1 MRAFIIGV
9 ALLLGTGAET
19 LAAPP
24 PAQAQAQSQAQVD
37 AGRRLFARCTNCH
50 EVGAGARNGFGPQL
64 NGIVGRKAGSAPAYA
79 YSPAL
84 KQAGFVWNEQKLVAF
99 IRDSEKVV
107 PGNKM
112 RFLSFMSEKQASE
125 IVAYLRT
132 QGAVAAPPAPK
143 K

>member
-1 MRAFIIGV
+1 MRTLIIGV
-9 ALLLGTGAET
+9 ALLLGTGAEA
-19 LAAPP
+19 LAA
-24 PAQAQAQSQAQVD
+24 ATQAQVD

-84 KQAGFVWNEQKLVAF
+84 KKAGFVWNEQNLVTF

-112 RFLSFMSEKQASE
+112 RFLSFMSEKQAAE

-132 QGAVAAPPAPK
+132 QGAVAAPPTPK
-143 K
+143 R

>member
-1 MRAFIIGV
+1 MRALIIGV
-9 ALLLGTGAET
+9 ALLLGPGVEA
-19 LAAPP
+19 LAALAPA
-24 PAQAQAQSQAQVD
+24 PAQAQVN

-112 RFLSFMSEKQASE
+112 RFLSFMSEKQASD

-132 QGAVAAPPAPK
+132 QGAVAASPAPK

>member
-1 MRAFIIGV
+1 MRALIIGV
-9 ALLLGTGAET
+9 ALLLGPGVEA
-19 LAAPP
+19 LAAPA
-24 PAQAQAQSQAQVD
+24 PAQAQID

-112 RFLSFMSEKQASE
+112 RFLSFMSEKQASD

-132 QGAVAAPPAPK
+132 QGAVAASPAPK
-143 K
+143 R

>member
-1 MRAFIIGV
+1 MRALIIGV
-9 ALLLGTGAET
+9 ALLLATGAEA
-19 LAAPP
+19 LAAP
-24 PAQAQAQSQAQVD
+24 AQAQAQVD

-84 KQAGFVWNEQKLVAF
+84 KKAGFVWNEQNLVAF

-107 PGNKM
+107 PGNKK
-112 RFLSFMSEKQASE
+112 RFLSFMSEKQAAE

-132 QGAVAAPPAPK
+132 QGAVAAPPVPK
-143 K
+143 R

>member
-1 MRAFIIGV
+1 MRALIIGV
-9 ALLLGTGAET
+9 ALLLGTGGET
-19 LAAPP
+19 LAAPASA
-24 PAQAQAQSQAQVD
+24 PAQAQVD

-112 RFLSFMSEKQASE
+112 RFLSFMSEKQASD

-143 K
+143 R

>member
-19 LAAPP
+19 LAAPASA
-24 PAQAQAQSQAQVD
+24 PAQAQVD

-112 RFLSFMSEKQASE
+112 RFLSFMSEKQAAE

-143 K
+143 R

>member
-1 MRAFIIGV
+1 MRALIIGV
-9 ALLLGTGAET
+9 ALLLGPGAEA
-19 LAAPP
+19 LAAP
-24 PAQAQAQSQAQVD
+24 AQAQVD

-84 KQAGFVWNEQKLVAF
+84 KQAGFVWSEQKLVAF

-112 RFLSFMSEKQASE
+112 RFLSFMSEKQAAE

-143 K
+143 R

>member
-1 MRAFIIGV
+1 MRTLIVVF
-9 ALLLGTGAET
+9 ALLSGLGAEA
-19 LAAPP
+19 LAAS
-24 PAQAQAQSQAQVD
+24 AQAQVD

-50 EVGAGARNGFGPQL
+50 EVGPGARNGFGPQL
-64 NGIVGRKAGSAPAYA
+64 NGIVGRKAGNAPAYA

-84 KQAGFVWNEQKLVAF
+84 KKAGFIWNEQNLVAF

-112 RFLSFMSEKQASE
+112 RFLSFMSEKQAGE

-132 QGAVAAPPAPK
+132 QGAATPSPK

>member
-1 MRAFIIGV
+1 MRALIIGV
-9 ALLLGTGAET
+9 ALLLGPGAEA
-19 LAAPP
+19 LAAP
-24 PAQAQAQSQAQVD
+24 AQAQVD

-84 KQAGFVWNEQKLVAF
+84 KKAGFVWNEQNLVAF
-99 IRDSEKVV
+99 IGDSEKVV

-112 RFLSFMSEKQASE
+112 RFLSFMSEKQAAE

-132 QGAVAAPPAPK
+132 QGAVAAPPAPTR
-143 K
+143 

>member
-1 MRAFIIGV
+1 MRTLIIGV
-9 ALLLGTGAET
+9 ALLLGTGAEA
-19 LAAPP
+19 LAAP
-24 PAQAQAQSQAQVD
+24 AQAQVD
-37 AGRRLFARCTNCH
+37 AGRRLFARCANCH

-64 NGIVGRKAGSAPAYA
+64 NGIVGRRAGSAPAYA

-84 KQAGFVWNEQKLVAF
+84 KKAGFVWNEQNLVAF

-112 RFLSFMSEKQASE
+112 RFLSFMSEKQAAE

-132 QGAVAAPPAPK
+132 QGAAAALPPPRK
-143 K
+143 

>member
-19 LAAPP
+19 LAA
-24 PAQAQAQSQAQVD
+24 QAQAPAQAQVD

-143 K
+143 R

>member
-1 MRAFIIGV
+1 MRALIIGV
-9 ALLLGTGAET
+9 ALLLGPGAEA
-19 LAAPP
+19 LAAPA
-24 PAQAQAQSQAQVD
+24 PASAPAQAQVD
-37 AGRRLFARCTNCH
+37 AGRRLFARCSNCH

-84 KQAGFVWNEQKLVAF
+84 KKAGFVWNEQNLVAF

-112 RFLSFMSEKQASE
+112 RFLSFMSEKQAAE

-132 QGAVAAPPAPK
+132 QGAVAASPAPK
-143 K
+143 R

>member
-1 MRAFIIGV
+1 MRTLIVVF
-9 ALLLGTGAET
+9 ALLSGLGAEA
-19 LAAPP
+19 LAAS
-24 PAQAQAQSQAQVD
+24 AQAQVD

-50 EVGAGARNGFGPQL
+50 EVGPGARNGFGPQL

-84 KQAGFVWNEQKLVAF
+84 KKAGFVWNEQNLIAF

-112 RFLSFMSEKQASE
+112 RFLSFMSEKQAGE

-132 QGAVAAPPAPK
+132 QGAATPSPK

>member
-19 LAAPP
+19 VAAPASA
-24 PAQAQAQSQAQVD
+24 PAQAQVD

>member
-1 MRAFIIGV
+1 MRALIIGV
-9 ALLLGTGAET
+9 ALLLGPGVEA
-19 LAAPP
+19 LAAPA
-24 PAQAQAQSQAQVD
+24 PAQAQVD

-112 RFLSFMSEKQASE
+112 RFLSFMSEKQASD

-132 QGAVAAPPAPK
+132 QGAVAASAAPK
-143 K
+143 R

>member
-1 MRAFIIGV
+1 MRALIIGV
-9 ALLLGTGAET
+9 ALLLGPGVEA
-19 LAAPP
+19 LAALA
-24 PAQAQAQSQAQVD
+24 PAPAQAQVD

-112 RFLSFMSEKQASE
+112 RFLSFMSEKQASD

-132 QGAVAAPPAPK
+132 QGAVAASAAPK
-143 K
+143 R

>member
-19 LAAPP
+19 LAAPASA
-24 PAQAQAQSQAQVD
+24 PAQAQVD

-84 KQAGFVWNEQKLVAF
+84 RQAGFVWDEQKLVAF

-143 K
+143 R

>member
-1 MRAFIIGV
+1 MIMRALIIGV

-19 LAAPP
+19 LAAPASA
-24 PAQAQAQSQAQVD
+24 PAQAQVD

-112 RFLSFMSEKQASE
+112 RFLSFMSEKQAAE

-143 K
+143 R

>member
-1 MRAFIIGV
+1 MRALIIGV
-9 ALLLGTGAET
+9 ALLLGTGGEA
-19 LAAPP
+19 LAAPASAP
-24 PAQAQAQSQAQVD
+24 EQAQVD

-112 RFLSFMSEKQASE
+112 RFLSFMSEKQAAE

-143 K
+143 R

>member
-1 MRAFIIGV
+1 MRALIIGV
-9 ALLLGTGAET
+9 ALLLGTGAEA
-19 LAAPP
+19 LAAPA
-24 PAQAQAQSQAQVD
+24 PASASAQAQVD
-37 AGRRLFARCTNCH
+37 AGRRLFARCSNCH

-84 KQAGFVWNEQKLVAF
+84 KKAGFVWNEQNLVAF

-112 RFLSFMSEKQASE
+112 RFLSFMSEKQAAE

-132 QGAVAAPPAPK
+132 QGAVAAPPVPK
-143 K
+143 R

>member
-1 MRAFIIGV
+1 MRALIVGV
-9 ALLLGTGAET
+9 ALLFCQVAEV
-19 LAAPP
+19 LAAPT
-24 PAQAQAQSQAQVD
+24 QAQVD

-50 EVGAGARNGFGPQL
+50 EVGPGARNGFGPQL
-64 NGIVGRKAGSAPAYA
+64 NAVVGRKAGSEPAYA

-84 KQAGFVWNEQKLVAF
+84 KNARFVWNEQNLVAF

-112 RFLSFMSEKQASE
+112 RFLSFMSEKQAAE

-132 QGAVAAPPAPK
+132 QGAPTPPPK

>member
-19 LAAPP
+19 LAAPASA
-24 PAQAQAQSQAQVD
+24 PAQAQVD

-112 RFLSFMSEKQASE
+112 RFLSFMSEKQASD

-132 QGAVAAPPAPK
+132 QGAVAASPAPK
-143 K
+143 R

>member
-1 MRAFIIGV
+1 MRTLIVVF
-9 ALLLGTGAET
+9 ALLSGLGAEA
-19 LAAPP
+19 LAAS
-24 PAQAQAQSQAQVD
+24 AQAQVD

-50 EVGAGARNGFGPQL
+50 EVGPGARNGFGPQL

-79 YSPAL
+79 YSAAL
-84 KQAGFVWNEQKLVAF
+84 KKAGFVWNEQNLIAF

-112 RFLSFMSEKQASE
+112 RFLSFMSEKQAGE

-132 QGAVAAPPAPK
+132 QGAATPSPK

>member
-1 MRAFIIGV
+1 MRAFIFGV
-9 ALLLGTGAET
+9 ALLLGTGGET
-19 LAAPP
+19 LAAP
-24 PAQAQAQSQAQVD
+24 AQAQAQVD

-112 RFLSFMSEKQASE
+112 RFLSFMSEKQAAD

-132 QGAVAAPPAPK
+132 QGVAAGPPK

>member
-1 MRAFIIGV
+1 MRAFIFGV
-9 ALLLGTGAET
+9 ALLLGTGGET
-19 LAAPP
+19 LAAP
-24 PAQAQAQSQAQVD
+24 AQAQAQVD

-112 RFLSFMSEKQASE
+112 RFLSFMSEKQAAE

-132 QGAVAAPPAPK
+132 QGVAAGPPK

>member
-1 MRAFIIGV
+1 MRALIIGV
-9 ALLLGTGAET
+9 ALLLGTGAEA
-19 LAAPP
+19 LAAPA
-24 PAQAQAQSQAQVD
+24 PASAPAQAQVD
-37 AGRRLFARCTNCH
+37 AGRRLFARCSNCH
-50 EVGAGARNGFGPQL
+50 EVGAGARHGFGPQL

-84 KQAGFVWNEQKLVAF
+84 KKAGFVWNEQNLVAF

-112 RFLSFMSEKQASE
+112 RFLSFMSEKQAAE

-132 QGAVAAPPAPK
+132 QGAVAAPPVPK
-143 K
+143 R

>member
-1 MRAFIIGV
+1 MRALIIGV
-9 ALLLGTGAET
+9 ALLLGPGVEA
-19 LAAPP
+19 LAALA
-24 PAQAQAQSQAQVD
+24 PAPAQAQVD

-112 RFLSFMSEKQASE
+112 RFLSFMSEKQASD

-132 QGAVAAPPAPK
+132 QGAVAASPAPK

>member
-19 LAAPP
+19 LAA
-24 PAQAQAQSQAQVD
+24 QAQAPAQAQVD

-99 IRDSEKVV
+99 IRNSEKVV

-132 QGAVAAPPAPK
+132 QGAVAASPAPK
-143 K
+143 R

>member
-1 MRAFIIGV
+1 MRTLIACCAVMFC
-9 ALLLGTGAET
+9 LGAEA
-19 LAAPP
+19 LAAPAP
-24 PAQAQAQSQAQVD
+24 AQVD

-64 NGIVGRKAGSAPAYA
+64 NGIVGRKAGSVPAYA

-84 KQAGFVWNEQKLVAF
+84 RSAGFVWDEQKLIAF

-112 RFLSFMSEKQASE
+112 RFLSFMSEKQAGE

-132 QGAVAAPPAPK
+132 QGVAATPPAPAPK
-143 K
+143 R

>member
-19 LAAPP
+19 LAAQA
-24 PAQAQAQSQAQVD
+24 PAQAQAQVD

-112 RFLSFMSEKQASE
+112 RFLSFMSEKQAAD

-132 QGAVAAPPAPK
+132 QGVAAGPPK

>member
-19 LAAPP
+19 LAAPASA
-24 PAQAQAQSQAQVD
+24 PAQAQVD

-112 RFLSFMSEKQASE
+112 RFLSFMSEKQASD

-143 K
+143 R

>member
-9 ALLLGTGAET
+9 VLLLGPCAEA
-19 LAAPP
+19 LAASA
-24 PAQAQAQSQAQVD
+24 PAQAQVD

-112 RFLSFMSEKQASE
+112 RFLSFMSEKQASD

-132 QGAVAAPPAPK
+132 QGAVAASTAPK
-143 K
+143 R